1 MRFWEG
7 KNPRNLDFLNIRGKM
22 NKNKNN
28 RIRRIEIRLTQ
39 KEYDRLEKMV
49 ASSSMNVSEY
59 IRAKLFGGEKATI
72 NAVEFLQVYKK
83 QIYEMQ
89 KTGNNINQLAHY
101 ANICIKNG
109 KLSETV
115 VQEMNQRIGEL
126 TRIEIKLE
134 DAMHRIR
141 KA

>member
-1 MRFWEG
+1 MN
-7 KNPRNLDFLNIRGKM
+7 KNK

-39 KEYDRLEKMV
+39 KEYDQLEKMV
-49 ASSSMNVSEY
+49 ASFGRSVSGY
-59 IRAKLFGGEKATI
+59 IRAKLFRGECATI
-72 NAVEFLQVYKK
+72 NAVEFLRLYKM
-83 QIYEMQ
+83 QLYEMQ

-115 VQEMNQRIGEL
+115 IQEMNQRLGEL
-126 TRIEIKLE
+126 TGIEIKLE
-134 DAMHRIR
+134 DAMRR
-141 KA
+141 LSRAR